1 MPVVGDP
8 GPLPRWFWA
17 TVWAVVAGLV
27 VLMALGVTGGVLEVV
42 FIVGIV
48 AFLLFIAPR
57 TVKHTGGP
65 DAPRQSEAAR
75 PIAA

>member
-8 GPLPRWFWA
+8 GPLPRRFWA
-17 TVWAVVAGLV
+17 IVCAVVLGLI
-27 VLMALGVTGGVLEVV
+27 VLMALGVTGTVLGVV

-57 TVKHTGGP
+57 TVKHAGGP
-65 DAPRQSEAAR
+65 DALGKPKHRD
-75 PIAA
+75 P